1 MFLYGAKRCLMWSTS
16 RTGGFPSGTLVTS
29 NTNILYFYFLHINE
43 EHLNIQQWNSETHNT
58 YNKHVQT
65 KTEHQL
71 QLTVTGIYLVQFY
84 WPVTAHYMV
93 SGHFIFLLS
102 NPWSKSYVTMTARSI
117 KSNHST
123 YIKLYSQFNQAHEIC
138 LISKTKYKTDGNV
151 HVNDTWNRHVV
162 ITYFH
167 GKGSNCTLVKLI

>member
-1 MFLYGAKRCLMWSTS
+1 MVLARCY
-16 RTGGFPSGTLVTS
+16 
-29 NTNILYFYFLHINE
+29 IYFYFLHINE

-58 YNKHVQT
+58 YNKQR
-65 KTEHQL
+65 L
-71 QLTVTGIYLVQFY
+71 SISYVTDRYLVQFY